1 MLETEV
7 DSRKREARSAEN
19 LEREPDEEAT
29 LMMRPVGLRRGRRA
43 RVAFRVP

>member
-1 MLETEV
+1 METEPEE
-7 DSRKREARSAEN
+7 RKREARSGEN